1 MISFISHFL
10 AKLESIYDSQHS
22 CGNLT
27 CSISISISISKIFYT
42 CFDHTYFNIHQ
53 SAINDGILGTNGHL
67 IATRFFSSKNASSYD
82 KIVRLTTFYQ
92 DSSWKK
98 EMMRFLNG
106 KNEQILDLA
115 CGTGILSSF
124 IHNGSASAKI
134 FGTDLTYEYLKL
146 AKNRQSYAL
155 LTNSLAEFLPYK
167 DESFDV
173 IVSSYLVKY
182 AELSTLVRE
191 HWRVLRKGGIIIIH
205 DFTYPNT
212 RIMKVL
218 WHFYFQILNELG
230 KVIRPWREVFSN
242 LDKLIQQNP
251 WVNNLVRELDI
262 VGFTSISKKYYT
274 YGTSAIVYA
283 KK

>member
-1 MISFISHFL
+1 L
-10 AKLESIYDSQHS
+10 
-22 CGNLT
+22 G
-27 CSISISISISKIFYT
+27 SK
-42 CFDHTYFNIHQ
+42 
-53 SAINDGILGTNGHL
+53 GHL
-67 IATRFFSSKNASSYD
+67 IASRFFSSENASSYD
-82 KIVRLTTFYQ
+82 KIVRLTTFYR

-98 EMMRFLNG
+98 EMMRFMDG
-106 KNEQILDLA
+106 KNELILDLA

-124 IHNGSASAKI
+124 IHNGYANAQI
-134 FGTDLTYEYLKL
+134 FGTDLTYDYLKL
-146 AKNRQSYAL
+146 AKNRQSYAI

-182 AELSTLVRE
+182 AELSAMVKE

-205 DFTYPNT
+205 DFTYPDT
-212 RIMKVL
+212 RIMKIL
-218 WHFYFQILNELG
+218 WHFYFKILNELG
-230 KVIRPWREVFSN
+230 KVIRPWSDVFSN

-251 WVNNLVRELDI
+251 WVNNLVKELGMM
-262 VGFTSISKKYYT
+262 GFTSISKKYYT

>member
-1 MISFISHFL
+1 M
-10 AKLESIYDSQHS
+10 DS
-22 CGNLT
+22 
-27 CSISISISISKIFYT
+27 K
-42 CFDHTYFNIHQ
+42 
-53 SAINDGILGTNGHL
+53 GHL
-67 IATRFFSSKNASSYD
+67 IATRFFSSENASSYD
-82 KIVRLTTFYQ
+82 KIVRLTTFYR

-98 EMMRFLNG
+98 EMMRLMDG
-106 KNEQILDLA
+106 KNELILDLA

-124 IHNGSASAKI
+124 IHNGYANAQI

-182 AELSTLVRE
+182 AELSTMVKE

-205 DFTYPNT
+205 DFTYPDT
-212 RIMKVL
+212 KIMKTL

-230 KVIRPWREVFSN
+230 KIIRPWRDVFSN
-242 LDKLIQQNP
+242 LDKLIQQNS
-251 WVNNLVRELDI
+251 WVNNLVKELGM

-274 YGTSAIVYA
+274 HGTSAIVYA